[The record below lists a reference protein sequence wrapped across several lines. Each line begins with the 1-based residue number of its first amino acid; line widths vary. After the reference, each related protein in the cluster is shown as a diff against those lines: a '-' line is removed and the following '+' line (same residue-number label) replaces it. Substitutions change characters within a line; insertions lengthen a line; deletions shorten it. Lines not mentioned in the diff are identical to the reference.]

1 MNYRDIAKNTFY
13 IKTYL
18 LLLRQDYKSRSK
30 CRISTNGIN
39 YRVFVNLDEFTDQE
53 CNNENLTLLLESNEH
68 LNELFN
74 KLASNWCGN
83 LEEINNK
90 IMNNNNLITS
100 GTIQI
105 VKKDFCAVINYEI
118 TIKIFEIRE
127 FEVFPKG
134 KGYGRTFLKYLKKK
148 LEPFITLTNV
158 NTPLTENARLFWKQ
172 MGKEKILQ
180 LGILKK
186 NIRENI
192 EICYEMKENLANLSA
207 LQNQNN
213 FN

>member
-1 MNYRDIAKNTFY
+1 MNSEDTLE
-13 IKTYL
+13 KTYYVSNYL
-18 LLLRQDYKSRSK
+18 LLLEKNYESRSK
-30 CRISTNGIN
+30 FITMDNGIHCETII
-39 YRVFVNLDEFTDQE
+39 NLDEVTDLE
-53 CNNENLTLLLESNEH
+53 CNNENLTLLLESNKY

-74 KLASNWCGN
+74 ILISDWHGS

-90 IMNNNNLITS
+90 IMNNNNNLITY
-100 GTIQI
+100 GTILI
-105 VKKDFCAVINYEI
+105 IKKDFCAVINYEI

-158 NTPLTENARLFWKQ
+158 NTPLTENARSFWNQ

-192 EICYEMKENLANLSA
+192 EIWYKIKNNLIKLSK
-207 LQNQNN
+207 LEKSKQS
-213 FN
+213 